1 MSWSGTELAK
11 LNNLDKFQFK
21 AQRGPKRLNSE
32 NLNIR
37 ILGDSKNM
45 ISSSQYVY

>member
-11 LNNLDKFQFK
+11 LNNLDK
-21 AQRGPKRLNSE
+21 AHRGPKRINSE

-37 ILGDSKNM
+37 ILGDFNNM
-45 ISSSQYVY
+45 ISSSQYVYYIYT